1 MAQKRK
7 ELRKQPGGATAAL
20 NAPYLLWSLL
30 FILAPLAL
38 VAVYAFTDAQGQ
50 PGFSVF
56 RGLFETQ
63 ESRRMLARVFGDSM
77 RYALYATA
85 ICLVVA
91 FPLAHFMAHARAS
104 AQRTLMMLIMV
115 PMWMNFLICTYAW
128 RTILETHGIVNT
140 LLEALGLSGLKLLNT
155 PGAVILGMVYNYL
168 PFMILPI
175 YTVMARLNTSLV
187 EAAQDLGANRF
198 NVLRKV
204 TVPLSLPGVASGV
217 TMVFVPSVSTF
228 YISQKLGGKGSLIG
242 DLIELQFLGA
252 YNYNLGAALS
262 LILMAIIL
270 ICMMIMNR
278 FSDREE
284 GAFIA

>member
-1 MAQKRK
+1 MAHKHK
-7 ELRKQPGGATAAL
+7 EPLKKPTPSVAL

-30 FILAPLAL
+30 FILAPLGL
-38 VAVYAFTDAQGQ
+38 VAVYAFTDASGQ
-50 PGFSVF
+50 FGLSVF
-56 RGLFETQ
+56 QGLFATQ
-63 ESRRMLARVFGDSM
+63 ESRRMLSRVFGDSI
-77 RYALYATA
+77 RLALYATL
-85 ICLVVA
+85 ICLLLA
-91 FPLAHFMAHARAS
+91 FPLAHFMAHTKAS
-104 AQRTLMMLIMV
+104 TQRTLMMLIMV
-115 PMWMNFLICTYAW
+115 PMWMNFLICTYSW
-128 RTILETHGIVNT
+128 RTILETQGLINT
-140 LLEALGLSGLKLLNT
+140 LLNALHLPDLKLLNT

-175 YTVMARLNTSLV
+175 YTVMARMNTSLV

-198 NVLRKV
+198 NVLRKI
-204 TVPLSLPGVASGV
+204 TIPLSLPGVVSGI

-262 LILMAIIL
+262 LILMVIIL
-270 ICMMIMNR
+270 VCMMVMKR

>member
-1 MAQKRK
+1 MQRK
-7 ELRKQPGGATAAL
+7 KTTTHVRGATAIL

-38 VAVYAFTDAQGQ
+38 VALYAFTDAEGNFTLSIF
-50 PGFSVF
+50 G
-56 RGLFETQ
+56 GLFQAQ
-63 ESRRMLARVFGDSM
+63 ESRAMLLRVFGDSI
-77 RYALYATA
+77 RLALYATA
-85 ICLVVA
+85 ICLLLA
-91 FPLAHFMAHARAS
+91 FPLAHFMAHTKAS
-104 AQRTLMMLIMV
+104 TQRTLMMLIMV
-115 PMWMNFLICTYAW
+115 PMWMNFLICTYSW
-128 RTILETHGIVNT
+128 RTILETNGIINT
-140 LLEALGLSGLKLLNT
+140 LLEAVRLPKLKMLNT
-155 PGAVILGMVYNYL
+155 PGAVVLGMVYNYL

-187 EAAQDLGANRF
+187 EAAQDLGASKF
-198 NVLRKV
+198 NVLRKI
-204 TVPLSLPGVASGV
+204 TVPLSLPGVVSGV

-252 YNYNLGAALS
+252 NNFNLGAALS
-262 LILMAIIL
+262 LILMVIIL
-270 ICMMIMNR
+270 ICMMVMRR

>member
-1 MAQKRK
+1 MPHKPN
-7 ELRKQPGGATAAL
+7 EPRKQNGSIAL

-30 FILAPLAL
+30 FILAPLGL
-38 VAVYAFTDAQGQ
+38 VAVYAFTDASGQ
-50 PGFSVF
+50 LSLSVF
-56 RGLFETQ
+56 QGLFAAQ
-63 ESRRMLARVFGDSM
+63 DSRRMLLRVFGDSI
-77 RYALYATA
+77 RLALYATL
-85 ICLVVA
+85 ICLLLA
-91 FPLAHFMAHARAS
+91 FPLAHFMAHTKAS

-115 PMWMNFLICTYAW
+115 PMWMNFLICTYSW
-128 RTILETHGIVNT
+128 RTILETHGLINT
-140 LLEALGLSGLKLLNT
+140 FLNALHLPNLKLLNT

-175 YTVMARLNTSLV
+175 YTVMARMNASLV
-187 EAAQDLGANRF
+187 EAAQDLGANKF
-198 NVLRKV
+198 NVLRKI
-204 TVPLSLPGVASGV
+204 TVPLSLPGVVSGV

-262 LILMAIIL
+262 LILMVIIL
-270 ICMMIMNR
+270 VCMMVMKR

>member
-1 MAQKRK
+1 MANKTHT
-7 ELRKQPGGATAAL
+7 GANGRGAAIL
-20 NAPYLLWSLL
+20 NTPYLLWSLL

-38 VAVYAFTDAQGQ
+38 VALYAFTDASGR
-50 PGFSVF
+50 FTLSVF
-56 RGLFETQ
+56 GGLFQAQ
-63 ESRRMLARVFGDSM
+63 ESRTMLLRVFGDSI
-77 RYALYATA
+77 RLALYATV
-85 ICLVVA
+85 ICLAVA
-91 FPLAHFMAHARAS
+91 FPLAHFMAHTKAS

-115 PMWMNFLICTYAW
+115 PMWMNFLICTYSW
-128 RTILETHGIVNT
+128 RTILETHGILNS
-140 LLEALGLSGLKLLNT
+140 LLGMLRLPNLKLLNT
-155 PGAVILGMVYNYL
+155 PGAVVLGMVYNYL

-187 EAAQDLGANRF
+187 EAAQDLGANKL
-198 NVLRKV
+198 NVLRKI
-204 TVPLSLPGVASGV
+204 TVPLSIPGVVSGV

-252 YNYNLGAALS
+252 YNYNVGAALS
-262 LILMAIIL
+262 LILMVIIL
-270 ICMMIMNR
+270 VCMMIMNR

>member
-1 MAQKRK
+1 MNKKSTTHVR
-7 ELRKQPGGATAAL
+7 GATAVL

-38 VAVYAFTDAQGQ
+38 VALYAFTDASGH
-50 PGFSVF
+50 FTLSVF
-56 RGLFETQ
+56 GGLFATK
-63 ESRRMLARVFGDSM
+63 ESRDMHLRVFGDSM
-77 RYALYATA
+77 RLALYATA
-85 ICLVVA
+85 ICLLLA
-91 FPLAHFMAHARAS
+91 FPLAHFMAHAKAS

-115 PMWMNFLICTYAW
+115 PMWMNFLICTYSW
-128 RTILETHGIVNT
+128 RTILETNGIINSI
-140 LLEALGLSGLKLLNT
+140 LGAMQLPKLKMLNT
-155 PGAVILGMVYNYL
+155 PGAVVLGMVYNYL

-187 EAAQDLGANRF
+187 EAAQDLGANKF
-198 NVLRKV
+198 NVLRKI
-204 TVPLSLPGVASGV
+204 TVPLSVPGVVSGV

-252 YNYNLGAALS
+252 YNYNVGAALS
-262 LILMAIIL
+262 LILMVIIL

>member
-1 MAQKRK
+1 MQKIPTK
-7 ELRKQPGGATAAL
+7 KPTGAAIL
-20 NAPYLLWSLL
+20 NTPYLLWSLL

-38 VAVYAFTDAQGQ
+38 VALYAFTDASGK
-50 PGFSVF
+50 FTLSVF
-56 RGLFETQ
+56 GGLFDTPEA
-63 ESRRMLARVFGDSM
+63 RGMHLRVFGDSM
-77 RYALYATA
+77 RLALYATA
-85 ICLVVA
+85 ICLLLA
-91 FPLAHFMAHARAS
+91 FPLAHFMANTKAS

-115 PMWMNFLICTYAW
+115 PMWMNFLICTYSW
-128 RTILETHGIVNT
+128 RTILETHGIINS
-140 LLEALGLSGLKLLNT
+140 LLGMLHLPGLRLLNT
-155 PGAVILGMVYNYL
+155 PGAVVLGMVYNYL

-187 EAAQDLGANRF
+187 EAAQDLGANKF
-198 NVLRKV
+198 NVLRKI
-204 TVPLSLPGVASGV
+204 TVPLSVPGVVSGV

-252 YNYNLGAALS
+252 YNYNVGAALS
-262 LILMAIIL
+262 LILMIIIL
-270 ICMMIMNR
+270 ICMMVMNR

>member
-1 MAQKRK
+1 MAQKKHPHIAR
-7 ELRKQPGGATAAL
+7 GATAL

-30 FILAPLAL
+30 FIVAPLAL
-38 VAVYAFTDAQGQ
+38 VAVYAFTDASGQ
-50 PGFSVF
+50 FSFSVF
-56 RGLFETQ
+56 GGLFATE
-63 ESRRMLARVFGDSM
+63 ESRRMLSRVFGDSM

-85 ICLVVA
+85 ICLLLA
-91 FPLAHFMAHARAS
+91 FPLAHFMAHTKVS
-104 AQRTLMMLIMV
+104 TQRTLMMLIMV
-115 PMWMNFLICTYAW
+115 PMWMNFLICTYSW
-128 RTILETHGIVNT
+128 RTILEANGIINT
-140 LLEALGLSGLKLLNT
+140 FLEALQLPRLKLLNT

-175 YTVMARLNTSLV
+175 YTVMARMNVSLV
-187 EAAQDLGANRF
+187 EAAQDLGANKF
-198 NVLRKV
+198 NVLRKI
-204 TVPLSLPGVASGV
+204 TVPLSVPGVVSGV

-262 LILMAIIL
+262 LILMVMIL
-270 ICMMIMNR
+270 LCMMVLKR

>member
-1 MAQKRK
+1 MNKK
-7 ELRKQPGGATAAL
+7 PTGAAIL

-38 VAVYAFTDAQGQ
+38 VALYAFTDASGR
-50 PGFSVF
+50 FTLSVF
-56 RGLFETQ
+56 GGLFEAR
-63 ESRRMLARVFGDSM
+63 ESRGMLLRVFGDSI
-77 RYALYATA
+77 RLALYATA
-85 ICLVVA
+85 ICLAVA
-91 FPLAHFMAHARAS
+91 FPLAHFMAQAKAS

-115 PMWMNFLICTYAW
+115 PMWMNFLICTYSW
-128 RTILETHGIVNT
+128 RTILETHGMINS
-140 LLEALGLSGLKLLNT
+140 LLGALHLPNVKLLNT
-155 PGAVILGMVYNYL
+155 PGAVVLGMVYNYL

-187 EAAQDLGANRF
+187 EAAQDLGANKF
-198 NVLRKV
+198 NVLRKI
-204 TVPLSLPGVASGV
+204 TVPLSLPGVVSGV

-252 YNYNLGAALS
+252 YNYNVGAALS
-262 LILMAIIL
+262 LILMVIIL
-270 ICMMIMNR
+270 ICMMVMNR

>member
-1 MAQKRK
+1 MAHTPPRK
-7 ELRKQPGGATAAL
+7 HSNAGVAL

-38 VAVYAFTDAQGQ
+38 VALYAFTDAAGH
-50 PGFSVF
+50 FSLSVF
-56 RGLFETQ
+56 RGLFATQ
-63 ESRRMLARVFGDSM
+63 ESRRMLSRVFSDSM

-85 ICLVVA
+85 ICLVLA
-91 FPLAHFMAHARAS
+91 FPLAHFMAHTKAS
-104 AQRTLMMLIMV
+104 TQRMLMMLIMV
-115 PMWMNFLICTYAW
+115 PMWMNFLICTYSW
-128 RTILETHGIVNT
+128 RTILETHGLVNT
-140 LLEALGLSGLKLLNT
+140 LLEALRLPSLKLLNT

-175 YTVMARLNTSLV
+175 YTVMARMDTSLV
-187 EAAQDLGANRF
+187 EAAQDLGASKL
-198 NVLRKV
+198 NVLRKI
-204 TVPLSLPGVASGV
+204 TVPLSLPGVVSGV

-270 ICMMIMNR
+270 ICMMVLKR

>member
-1 MAQKRK
+1 MAQKQHK
-7 ELRKQPGGATAAL
+7 GTLGL

-30 FILAPLAL
+30 FIIAPLLL
-38 VAVYAFTDAQGQ
+38 VAFYAFTDASGQ
-50 PGFSVF
+50 FTLSIF
-56 RGLFETQ
+56 KHMFASQ
-63 ESRRMLARVFGDSM
+63 ESRTMLSRVFGDSM
-77 RYALYATA
+77 WYALIATVLSLA
-85 ICLVVA
+85 IS
-91 FPLAHFMAHARAS
+91 FPLAYFMAQTKQS
-104 AQRTLMMLIMV
+104 TQRTMMMLIMV
-115 PMWMNFLICTYAW
+115 PMWMNFLICTYSW
-128 RTILETHGIVNT
+128 RTILESHGIINT
-140 LLEALGLSGLKLLNT
+140 FLSALHLPTLKLLNT

-198 NVLRKV
+198 YVLAKV
-204 TVPLSLPGVASGV
+204 TVPLSLPGVVSGI

-270 ICMMIMNR
+270 VCMMLMRR

-284 GAFIA
+284 GSFLV